1 MPNIARKRTHI
12 HEWRCWDAMKTR
24 CLNPNHKDYHRYGGR
39 GIRICDR
46 WIQSFADFVRDV
58 GERPSLLHTLDR
70 IDNDGHYV
78 PGNVR
83 WSTRVVQSQNTA
95 NTRLLT
101 HDGVTLSVS
110 EWARRIG
117 ITVESLRDRLKNHSV
132 DVALQA
138 PASKRGHRISN

>member
-83 WSTRVVQSQNTA
+83 WSTRDAQSQNTA

-117 ITVESLRDRLKNHSV
+117 ITVESLRGRLKNHPV

-138 PASKRGHRISN
+138 PASKRGHRISH